1 LLHPRTILLTSYGM
15 PASEILFHEAAS
27 NAPVLLADT
36 SSVVSSSA
44 GSGWSGLA
52 VERQHLPATETP
64 EGYMPWHLLSVQL
77 SPPPLFEDRRDGRIR
92 LAPGDVI
99 FRPAGV
105 VDRASWTG
113 PSEVINVAV
122 DPAVVAAAPER
133 SAFGPD
139 PVVRHL
145 AMALATEAA
154 NGSPG
159 GPLLADGV
167 REALAAHLA
176 ARYAD
181 ARLPAGP
188 RRLTH
193 AELSRVLDLI
203 DVGLSDEL
211 RLADLAAAV
220 PLSPYHFSRAFK
232 ATTGLTPHRFVVR
245 RRVEAAR
252 GLLRRGDLGVEQVA
266 QRTGFADGAHLARQF
281 RRRFGMTPSAF
292 RARV

>member
-1 LLHPRTILLTSYGM
+1 M
-15 PASEILFHEAAS
+15 PQSEILLHEAAS
-27 NAPVLLADT
+27 NAPVRLAGT

-52 VERQHLPATETP
+52 VEHQHLPAAETP

-77 SPPPLFEDRRDGRIR
+77 SPPPRFEDRRDGSVR

-113 PSEVINVAV
+113 PSEVINVV
-122 DPAVVAAAPER
+122 LDPAVVAATPER
-133 SAFGPD
+133 SRFGPD

-145 AMALATEAA
+145 AEALSAEAA
-154 NGSPG
+154 NGAPG
-159 GPLLADGV
+159 GLLVADGV

-176 ARYAD
+176 ERYAE
-181 ARLPAGP
+181 ARPAAGP
-188 RRLTH
+188 RRLTR
-193 AELSRVLDLI
+193 AELQRVLDRI
-203 DVGLSDEL
+203 HAGLADDL

-220 PLSPYHFSRAFK
+220 PLSPSHFSRAFK
-232 ATTGLTPHRFVVR
+232 ATTGLTPHRYVVR
-245 RRVEAAR
+245 CRAEAAR
-252 GLLRRGDLGVEQVA
+252 TLLRRPDLGVEQVA
-266 QRTGFADGAHLARQF
+266 RRTGFADGAHLARQF

-292 RARV
+292 RARL